1 MHSLITAPSRVYSEE
16 LIYSPKWPEPDR
28 TKDVSDYISQFSS
41 ERDLILIKHY
51 PSTELMNQEQEA
63 ALCHFPPSHPFQI
76 VHYQVNCYIVLL

>member
-1 MHSLITAPSRVYSEE
+1 MHSLITAPKQSVFRKE

-51 PSTELMNQEQEA
+51 HSTELMSQEQEA
-63 ALCHFPPSHPFQI
+63 DRGHFPPSHPFRI
-76 VHYQVNCYIVLL
+76 VILFYCKRNTL